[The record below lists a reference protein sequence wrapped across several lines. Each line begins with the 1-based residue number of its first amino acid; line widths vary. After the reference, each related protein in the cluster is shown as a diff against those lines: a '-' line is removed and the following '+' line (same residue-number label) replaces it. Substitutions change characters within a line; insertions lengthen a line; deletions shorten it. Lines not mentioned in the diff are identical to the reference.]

1 MSLLD
6 KQSAT
11 QLQNGLNKDLT
22 FQREGDVTYALNA
35 IRDSHDGGKYDYQS
49 EPGNEFAAVI
59 PGSTIVGIVYG
70 QDDEVYLFATD
81 GNDCTIG
88 IFRKNKYTEHV
99 RSSFFNWS
107 VDNPITGQSRVKNG
121 CERLVYWCDALNN
134 DYFYNFDKP
143 EEFKTGNAFDVN
155 KFKLVPSILPIKM
168 DLLSVNNGGGLLPLG
183 SYYFQAEILDEN
195 QNSLYTSDVSPQV
208 VIYDNSTAEDYN
220 RINGGLNIAQYSA
233 ESGGVPLTTKSISLK
248 FYNLNPAFKFIR
260 VNVFRKIAGSNQLDG
275 HTVAELISIGNGTV
289 NWTYRGLNTAAG
301 DFPIDVNEKFI
312 DNARYDSAY
321 VMEQVQGR
329 LLRANLKQDV
339 RDYSEY
345 QNYVS
350 KITAKWVAK
359 EVEANNIESVGNPK
373 NPETYWVGRG
383 FQGDEV
389 YMFGVQFVHKDGSIS
404 PVFPLIG
411 KTSIPSDTFL
421 YTVVA
426 NTVTLPQFN
435 EVWLSDV
442 EHLGYQIGNQ
452 VPSWKFKNGAIITS
466 SQTVTHPYSYEG
478 DFGFYETEET
488 YPDIRDCNNNL
499 IWGTDADDNVITT
512 STKVRLFQFPDRR
525 IVSHTS
531 IDAKYLIP
539 LGVKFSDITY
549 PNSDVVG
556 HKFVYAERTEFDKTV
571 VDSGWAVKPE
581 VLEIGIKLGQYRVGG
596 SAEFTKAD
604 PFKNST
610 IDSTFLRYISSNVL
624 YKQRLGAFDYYKL
637 NRAHRFDSGLI
648 STNGDLD
655 YARTPLKDGGF
666 LASVIMYMKQT
677 NHVLTSRLN
686 HKQLQSILVKP
697 NTITEAQGYFPKI
710 LGEDLY
716 TGDSVSKI
724 NYTLE
729 NSILP
734 AQITD
739 DWHLGNNTQYAV
751 NNFYAYKKALVNP
764 YSNFLVRKY
773 KSIHHNYT
781 TSVFAQ
787 DNVYYGGDTLI
798 TENANFR
805 VAFFYRTAQTAGSY
819 IMTPLFCHHYEEHDI
834 NTALRHE
841 GTGENFKYFKMG
853 DTDEINYNRL
863 TYYDGTDRVLNQR
876 NNIQTLNVETE
887 YYAYNDDYTVDNVE
901 KSKVPIPSSFDYCS
915 DCLYNYPN
923 RIIFSPKSFDE
934 EAYDLYRISKIN
946 DYIDIPASKGKI
958 TGLKYINNYLL
969 VHTENGLFIL
979 QPNPQSFVTDINNV
993 YISTGDFLG
1002 IPPQEINENDSGYA
1016 GMQTKLDC
1024 VSTPYGHIWVDQKRG
1039 QIFNFNTKIEELTN
1053 PASGMSSWFKHE
1065 LPSKLDAEF
1074 YRVHGI
1080 PYPYH
1085 SVYNGQLGIG
1095 LNLVYDPRYKRLLIT
1110 KTDYGFRSIGYQGF
1124 KTKAQFDAEYQGIY
1138 FDFEEEKFKYRQS
1151 SDVVSSYLYGVYPIV
1166 NESWNLSFSFETNSW
1181 ASFHSY
1187 IPRVS
1192 FFDSTHYYTFEN
1204 SLTESIDSMIFNT
1217 IWRHRHIS
1225 NYQKYYDIK
1234 HQFAVEWQVYK
1245 PTTEQ
1250 LSTVHYVGNTWVWD
1264 EVNFQWIPLNR
1275 TFDYGLF
1282 YSIDQSTGK
1291 IPLTLIDQN
1300 QNPYQNVS
1308 FNNSSKYVIR
1318 TDDNYKISGLYD
1330 MSTGTPVTI
1339 KLKSNAR
1346 TFWDDIND
1354 SNIDFTKSSYNT
1366 QLLKGKVVNC
1376 RLYFYNYDV
1385 DAKKVINIVQT
1396 NKLQSIR

>member
-49 EPGNEFAAVI
+49 EPGNEFAAI
-59 PGSTIVGIVYG
+59 LNGAAIVGIVYG
-70 QDDEVYLFATD
+70 QDDEVYLFATE
-81 GNDCTIG
+81 GFECTIG
-88 IFRKNKYTEHV
+88 IFKKNKYTEHV
-99 RSSFFNWS
+99 RAVFNWS
-107 VDNPITGQSRVKNG
+107 VDNPITGESRVKNG

-143 EEFKTGNAFDVN
+143 EEFKTGNVFDVN
-155 KFKLVPSILPIKM
+155 KFKLVPSILPVKM
-168 DLLSVNNGGGLLPLG
+168 DLISVNNSGGLLSLG

-195 QNSLYTSDVSPQV
+195 QNSLFTSDVSPQV
-208 VIYDNSTAEDYN
+208 VIYDNSSDEDYN

-233 ESGGVPLTTKSISLK
+233 ESGGVPLVTKSISLK
-248 FYNLNPAFKFIR
+248 FYNLNPAFKYLR

-275 HTVAELISIGNGTV
+275 HTVAELIPIGNGTV
-289 NWTYRGLNTAAG
+289 NWTYKGLNTAAG
-301 DFPIDVNEKFI
+301 DFPIDVNEKFV

-350 KITAKWVAK
+350 KIVAKWVAK
-359 EVEANNIESVGNPK
+359 EVESNNIESVGNPK
-373 NPETYWVGRG
+373 NPQTYWTGRG

-389 YMFGVQFVHKDGSIS
+389 YMFGIQFIHKDGSIS

-411 KTSIPSDTFL
+411 KSSIPSDTFL

-442 EHLGYQIGNQ
+442 EHLGYQIGDQ

-466 SQTVTHPYSYEG
+466 SQVVTHPYSYEG
-478 DFGFYETEET
+478 DFGFYETDET

-499 IWGTDADDNVITT
+499 IWGTDADDNPITT

-525 IVSHTS
+525 TVSHTS
-531 IDAKYLIP
+531 TDAKYLIP

-571 VDSGWAVKPE
+571 VDSGWAVKPSSTE
-581 VLEIGIKLGQYRVGG
+581 LGIKLGQYRVGG
-596 SAEFTKAD
+596 SAETITAD
-604 PFKNST
+604 PFKNDTNNST
-610 IDSTFLRYISSNVL
+610 YLRFISSNVL
-624 YKQRLGAFDYYKL
+624 YKQRLGSFDYYKL
-637 NRAHRFDSGLI
+637 NRAHRFDSGLV

-655 YARTPLKDGGF
+655 YARTSLKAGGF

-677 NHVLTSRLN
+677 NHVITSRLN

-710 LGEDLY
+710 YQEDLY

-724 NYTLE
+724 SYTLE

-734 AQITD
+734 TQITD
-739 DWHLGNNTQYAV
+739 DWHLGSNTQYAV
-751 NNFYAYKKALVNP
+751 NNFYVYKKALVNP

-781 TSVFAQ
+781 TSVFSQ

-798 TENANFR
+798 TENSNFR
-805 VAFFYRTAQTAGSY
+805 VAFFYRQVETAGSY

-841 GTGENFKYFKMG
+841 GSGENFKYFKMG

-876 NNIQTLNVETE
+876 NNVQTLNVETE
-887 YYAYNDDYTVDNVE
+887 YYAYNDDYTVDSVE
-901 KSKVPIPSSFDYCS
+901 KSKIPIPSSFDYCS
-915 DCLYNYPN
+915 DCLYSYPN

-934 EAYDLYRISKIN
+934 ESYDLYRISKIN
-946 DYIDIPASKGKI
+946 DYIDIPANKGKI

-969 VHTENGLFIL
+969 VHTEDALFIL

-1002 IPPQEINENDSGYA
+1002 IPPQEINQTEMGYA

-1024 VSTPYGHIWVDQKRG
+1024 VNTPFGHIWADQKRG
-1039 QIFNFNTKIEELTN
+1039 QIFNFNEKIEELTN
-1053 PASGMSSWFKHE
+1053 PASGMSSWFKQE
-1065 LPSKLDAEF
+1065 LPSKLNAEF
-1074 YRVHGI
+1074 YRVYGI
-1080 PYPYH
+1080 PYPYQ
-1085 SVYNGQLGIG
+1085 SPYNGQIGIG

-1110 KTDYGFRSIGYQGF
+1110 NTDYSFLNNGVYGLKTKAEFDATQQGLYFDFDQKAF
-1124 KTKAQFDAEYQGIY
+1124 KTK
-1138 FDFEEEKFKYRQS
+1138 
-1151 SDVVSSYLYGVYPIV
+1151 SDSQIVSSYLYHGLNMI
-1166 NESWNLSFSFETNSW
+1166 NESWNLSYSFETNSW
-1181 ASFHSY
+1181 TSFHSY
-1187 IPRVS
+1187 IPRIS
-1192 FFDSTHYYTFEN
+1192 FFDTNHYYTFEN
-1204 SLTESIDSMIFNT
+1204 SPNEAGNGFNLNA
-1217 IWRHRHIS
+1217 IWRHKHIG
-1225 NYQKYYDIK
+1225 NYQKYYNTK
-1234 HQFAVEWQVYK
+1234 RTFAVEWQIYK
-1245 PTTEQ
+1245 PSTEQ
-1250 LSTVHYVGNTWVWD
+1250 LSTVHYFANTWIWD
-1264 EVNFQWIPLNR
+1264 EINYQWIPSNL
-1275 TFDYGLF
+1275 TFNYGMF
-1282 YSIDQSTGK
+1282 YTNDQNTG
-1291 IPLTLIDQN
+1291 LVGLSLLDQN
-1300 QNPYQNVS
+1300 QNPYQNIQS
-1308 FNNSSKYVIR
+1308 SNSLKYIIR

-1330 MSTGTPVTI
+1330 MSSGPPVVS
-1339 KLKSNAR
+1339 KSK
-1346 TFWDDIND
+1346 DND
-1354 SNIDFTKSSYNT
+1354 SVYGVDIFASGTDFTKSSYQT
-1366 QLLKGKVVNC
+1366 SMLKSKVVNC
-1376 RLYFYNYDV
+1376 RLYFYPYNV
-1385 DAKKVINIVQT
+1385 DAKKVINIIQT

>member
-49 EPGNEFAAVI
+49 EPGNEFAAVLN
-59 PGSTIVGIVYG
+59 GATIVGIVYG
-70 QDDEVYLFATD
+70 QDDEVYLFATE
-81 GNDCTIG
+81 GFECTIG
-88 IFRKNKYTEHV
+88 IFKKNKYTEHV
-99 RSSFFNWS
+99 RAVFNWS
-107 VDNPITGQSRVKNG
+107 VDNPITGESRVKNG

-143 EEFKTGNAFDVN
+143 EEFKTGGNFDVN

-168 DLLSVNNGGGLLPLG
+168 DLISVNNSGGLLPLG

-195 QNSLYTSDVSPQV
+195 QNSLFTSDVSPQV
-208 VIYDNSTAEDYN
+208 VIYDNSTDEDYN
-220 RINGGLNIAQYSA
+220 RIDGGLNITQYSA
-233 ESGGVPLTTKSISLK
+233 ESGGVPLATKSISLK
-248 FYNLNPAFKFIR
+248 FYNIDPGFKYLR

-275 HTVAELISIGNGTV
+275 HTVAELIPIGNGTV
-289 NWTYRGLNTAAG
+289 NWTYKGLNTAAG
-301 DFPIDVNEKFI
+301 DFPIDVNEKFV

-350 KITAKWVAK
+350 KIVAKWVAK
-359 EVEANNIESVGNPK
+359 EVESNNIESVGNPK
-373 NPETYWVGRG
+373 NPQTYWTGRG

-389 YMFGVQFVHKDGSIS
+389 YMFGIQFIHKDGSIS

-411 KTSIPSDTFL
+411 RSSIPSDTFL

-442 EHLGYQIGNQ
+442 EHLGYQIGDQ

-466 SQTVTHPYSYEG
+466 SQVVTHPYSYEG
-478 DFGFYETEET
+478 DFGFYETDET

-499 IWGTDADDNVITT
+499 IWGTDADDNPITT

-525 IVSHTS
+525 TVSHVST
-531 IDAKYLIP
+531 DAKYLLP
-539 LGVKFSDITY
+539 FGVKFSDITY

-571 VDSGWAVKPE
+571 VDSGWAVKPSSTE
-581 VLEIGIKLGQYRVGG
+581 LGIKLGQYRVGG
-596 SAEFTKAD
+596 SAETINAD
-604 PFKNST
+604 PFKNDTNNST
-610 IDSTFLRYISSNVL
+610 YLRYISSNVL
-624 YKQRLGAFDYYKL
+624 YKQRLGSFDYYKL

-655 YARTPLKDGGF
+655 YARTTLKAGGF

-677 NHVLTSRLN
+677 NHIITSRLN
-686 HKQLQSILVKP
+686 HKALQSILVKP

-710 LGEDLY
+710 YQEDLY
-716 TGDSVSKI
+716 TGDSLSKI
-724 NYTLE
+724 SYTLE

-734 AQITD
+734 TQITN
-739 DWHLGNNTQYAV
+739 DWHNSSNTQYAV
-751 NNFYAYKKALVNP
+751 NNFYVYKKALVNP

-781 TSVFAQ
+781 TSVFSQ

-798 TENANFR
+798 TENSNFR
-805 VAFFYRTAQTAGSY
+805 VGFFYRQVETAGSY

-841 GTGENFKYFKMG
+841 GSGENFKYFKMG

-876 NNIQTLNVETE
+876 NNLQTLNVETE
-887 YYAYNDDYTVDNVE
+887 YYAYNDDYTVDSVE
-901 KSKVPIPSSFDYCS
+901 KTKIPIPSSYDYCS
-915 DCLYNYPN
+915 DCLYSYPN

-934 EAYDLYRISKIN
+934 ESYDLYRISKIN
-946 DYIDIPASKGKI
+946 DYIDIPANKGKI
-958 TGLKYINNYLL
+958 TGLKYVNNYLL
-969 VHTENGLFIL
+969 VHTEDALFIL
-979 QPNPQSFVTDINNV
+979 QPNPQSFVTDINNI

-1002 IPPQEINENDSGYA
+1002 IPPQEINQTEMGYA

-1024 VSTPYGHIWVDQKRG
+1024 VNTPFGHIWADQKRG
-1039 QIFNFNTKIEELTN
+1039 QIFNFNEKIEELTN
-1053 PASGMSSWFKHE
+1053 PASGMSSWFKQE
-1065 LPSKLDAEF
+1065 LPSKLNAEF
-1074 YRVHGI
+1074 YRVHNT
-1080 PYPYH
+1080 PYPFT

-1110 KTDYGFRSIGYQGF
+1110 KTDYGFRYIGYFGF
-1124 KTKAQFDAEYQGIY
+1124 KTKEQFDSEYQGIY
-1138 FDFEEEKFKYRQS
+1138 FDFQENKFKFRQGS
-1151 SDVVSSYLYGVYPIV
+1151 NVVSSYLYGVYPII
-1166 NESWNLSFSFETNSW
+1166 NESWNLSYSFETNSW
-1181 ASFHSY
+1181 TSFHSY
-1187 IPRVS
+1187 IPRAS
-1192 FFDSTHYYTFEN
+1192 FFDTTHYYTFQN
-1204 SLTESIDSMIFNT
+1204 SLPESYDSIVLNN

-1225 NYQKYYDIK
+1225 NYQKFYNWKYEFVI
-1234 HQFAVEWQVYK
+1234 EWQVYK

-1250 LSTVHYVGNTWVWD
+1250 LSTIHYTGTTWVWD
-1264 EVNFQWIPLNR
+1264 EVNIQWIPLNR

-1282 YSIDQSTGK
+1282 YTLDQSTGK

-1300 QNPYQNVS
+1300 QNPYQNIEFVN
-1308 FNNSSKYVIR
+1308 FSKYVIR

-1330 MSTGTPVTI
+1330 MSIATPSII
-1339 KLKSNAR
+1339 KNKSNST
-1346 TFWDDIND
+1346 TFDSDIDTFNM
-1354 SNIDFTKSSYNT
+1354 DFNKSIYNS
-1366 QLLKGKVVNC
+1366 QLLKGKFVNC
-1376 RLYFYNYDV
+1376 RLFFFNSDV
-1385 DAKKVINIVQT
+1385 DAKKVINIIQT